1 MRDHWGNCITHFDD
15 GVTDF
20 VEEYF
25 VDEQRRCLLV
35 AGAGFDPRS
44 QAITSLLNAALGSR
58 LKAVLIREERGQS
71 DPTLLALADANERA
85 IRSLVADVEVWTI
98 PIFSEADNAPI
109 GGTRIAERLRTMAH
123 ADDLTDIVLDISAL
137 SLGIFYPTAR
147 ILLGRSE
154 ADPKLNFHVMVA
166 SDPSLDARIVG
177 EPAARAQPVRGFN
190 GPNFQQSDLRQ
201 AKIWL
206 PQLAPMRR
214 EPLRRIKVA
223 IEDVYKVC
231 PILPFPASDPRRA
244 DALIQEYGEE
254 IRGDWAVDARDFM
267 YVSER
272 NPLDSFRSIE
282 MLKKRY
288 DKTVEGVFQPQLILS
303 PGGSKVMAIGAL
315 MAAIRYDL
323 AVHYVEAL
331 RYDMVANLRQ
341 PEANKKMSFVHVW
354 LDGPI
359 YASFE
364 LAAPQERSAT

>member
-15 GVTDF
+15 GVAKF
-20 VEEYF
+20 IMEYF
-25 VDEQRRCLLV
+25 ADNNRTCLLV

-44 QAITSLLNAALGSR
+44 QAIASILSTALGPR

-71 DPTLLALADANERA
+71 DPILLAQAESNERA
-85 IRSLVADVEVWTI
+85 IRALVADVEVWTI
-98 PIFSEADNAPI
+98 PIFSETDNAPI
-109 GGTRIAERLRTMAH
+109 GGTRIAERLRTLTPA
-123 ADDLTDIVLDISAL
+123 ADLTDIVLDISAM
-137 SLGIFYPTAR
+137 SLGIFYPAAK
-147 ILLGRSE
+147 ILLDRSE
-154 ADPKLNFHVMVA
+154 ADSKLNFHVIVA
-166 SDPSLDARIVG
+166 SDPVLDSRIVG
-177 EPAARAQPVRGFN
+177 EPASRAQPVRGFN
-190 GPNFQQSDLRQ
+190 GPNLQQSDLRQ

-206 PQLAPMRR
+206 PQLASMRR

-267 YVSER
+267 YASES
-272 NPLDSFRSIE
+272 NPLDAFRSIE
-282 MLKKRY
+282 TLKKRY

-323 AVHYVEAL
+323 AVHHVEAL
-331 RYDMVANLRQ
+331 RYDIVPIPN
-341 PEANKKMSFVHVW
+341 PVETNKKLSFVHVW

-359 YASFE
+359 YASFG
-364 LAAPQERSAT
+364 LAAPQGRSNS